1 MESSTVES
9 NDSIREHFENDEVA
23 IGARATSISP
33 TLVEVYGDIGLDFVW
48 IDLEHTGWSP
58 TDATALEDLTRAA
71 EVAGTDVLVR
81 LPSGDPDL
89 VRKALDAGVRTLL
102 IPRVETMVEVREAVR
117 ASRVT
122 HEGAPGERGAAAGRA
137 TTWGNRPDDY
147 ATSEDEHVCV
157 GVMIENATAVENL
170 DDILG
175 VEGLGFAFLGPSD
188 LSISLGHPFETDH
201 PEVREAIERARVG
214 ALEASVPLGGI
225 ANDATAA
232 REAID
237 EGYRLLRIGDEVAAA
252 RSVLGDRVAEIRD

>member
-1 MESSTVES
+1 MQDHNHDRV
-9 NDSIREHFENDEVA
+9 RECFENDEVA

-33 TLVEVYGDIGLDFVW
+33 TLVEVYGDIGLDFAW

-58 TDATALEDLTRAA
+58 ADATALEGLTRAA

-81 LPSGDPDL
+81 LPSGEPDL

-102 IPRVETMVEVREAVR
+102 VPRVETAAEVRETVR
-117 ASRVT
+117 ASRFT
-122 HEGAPGERGAAAGRA
+122 YDGEPGERGAAAGRA

-157 GVMIENATAVENL
+157 GAMIENATAVDKL
-170 DDILG
+170 DEILG
-175 VEGLGFAFLGPSD
+175 VEGLGFVFVGPSD

-201 PEVREAIERARVG
+201 PEVREAIERIRAG
-214 ALEASVPLGGI
+214 ALDAGVPLGGI

-232 REAID
+232 REAIED
-237 EGYRLLRIGDEVAAA
+237 GYQLLRIGDEVAAA
-252 RSVLGDRVAEIRD
+252 RSVLGDRVADIRE